1 MEDQQE
7 FTVKRVKRQTL
18 NRTVYEA
25 IKHSILKGDI
35 PAGAKLSEVQMGK
48 QLGVSATPVREAFRM
63 LSMEG
68 LIQIDPWKGA
78 VVQGFSKQAALEN
91 CQCREALELLALR
104 LFMKKMTEKELDALR
119 YMIHAARTTT
129 DISEFVRT
137 SSAIHDVWI
146 KGSGNSKLQLM
157 IGQLSTVTLRERN
170 VSASDNLRRAE
181 IIKEHA
187 RLLEALE
194 SRDTARA
201 EEVLSSHIR
210 KGFEYSLK
218 QTEKE

>member
-1 MEDQQE
+1 MEEQQE

-104 LFMKKMTEKELDALR
+104 LFMEKMTEKELDALR

-218 QTEKE
+218 QPEKE